1 MIGLIM
7 HGNLSE
13 ITIYAAPRPVLS
25 DPTTCTWTKI
35 VDIEDAVTNTL
46 RFEFTENGPPNI
58 QEFGSVTTEEGFRGL
73 QITDSY
79 SKVKDGVK
87 YPAVLLTTGL
97 NDPRVVTWQATKMAA
112 RLQAAP
118 TSGKP
123 VLLRVEF
130 QAGHGMGS
138 TRQQFDE
145 ELADKLAFLLQQM
158 GV

>member
-1 MIGLIM
+1 M
-7 HGNLSE
+7 
-13 ITIYAAPRPVLS
+13 
-25 DPTTCTWTKI
+25 
-35 VDIEDAVTNTL
+35 
-46 RFEFTENGPPNI
+46 
-58 QEFGSVTTEEGFRGL
+58 
-73 QITDSY
+73 
-79 SKVKDGVK
+79 KDGVK

-97 NDPRVVTWQATKMAA
+97 NDPRVVVWQATKMVA
-112 RLQAAP
+112 RLQAAT

-145 ELADKLAFLLQQM
+145 ELADKLAFLSQQM